1 MKTKRKP
8 TGILAL
14 LSFLVIHWHAP
25 VRAVELQEAA
35 GGPEFKTAGVLNA
48 NQLGLCYLALA
59 DGYPTVT
66 RILNFEPQPLDVY
79 KRSVPL
85 MNYPHFD
92 DMWVKKV
99 PDSGVIQDL
108 GTLDGKRVYSIEYP
122 GNLHAILVERQSGR
136 FLPVMYFSPQTTID
150 RLEIVKAFDRQI
162 LAYSST
168 ISGNGGF
175 TDDWYFILD
184 HGIPKRVE
192 YQAILVAELKKL
204 FPEIKKERPRG
215 NFAFRQSSF
224 DVAKLTFTS
233 PVWKDEDP
241 NDSPSE
247 SVAVVFEIRNGQFV
261 IKSSHRKK
269 LK

>member
-1 MKTKRKP
+1 MRKT

-14 LSFLVIHWHAP
+14 LSFLVIPCRAPAHA
-25 VRAVELQEAA
+25 AALQEAG
-35 GGPEFKTAGVLNA
+35 GGPEFETTGVLGA
-48 NQLGLCYLALA
+48 NKLGLCYLNLA

-66 RILNFEPQPLDVY
+66 RNLNFEPQPLDVY
-79 KRSVPL
+79 KRSLPL
-85 MNYPHFD
+85 MNYRHFD
-92 DMWVKKV
+92 DVWVTRNPV
-99 PDSGVIQDL
+99 SGVVQDL
-108 GTLDGKRVYSIEYP
+108 GPLDGKRVYSIGYS
-122 GNLHAILVERQSGR
+122 GGLHAILVERQSGR

-192 YQAILVAELKKL
+192 YEAILVDELKKL
-204 FPEIKKERPRG
+204 FPEIERERPRG
-215 NFAFRQSSF
+215 NFILSGRSF

-233 PVWKDEDP
+233 PVWKDEDS
-241 NDSPSE
+241 NDSPIE
-247 SVAVVFEIRNGQFV
+247 SVTVVFEIRNGQFV
-261 IKSSHRKK
+261 IKSSHRGK